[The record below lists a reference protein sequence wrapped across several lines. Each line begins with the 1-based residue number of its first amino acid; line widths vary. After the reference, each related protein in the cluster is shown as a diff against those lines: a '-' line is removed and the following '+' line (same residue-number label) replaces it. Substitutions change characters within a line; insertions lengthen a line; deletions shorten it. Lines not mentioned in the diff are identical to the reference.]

1 MDDDDLIKVDEINDD
16 DQNKKFSA
24 LDIEEI
30 SDNIEHT
37 KKRRLIC
44 IGLQFTEI
52 SKYIKWTPAQFGGSH
67 RIEVVAHELFLN
79 LFSQKFNQK
88 KLNFKQKKQLNRA
101 LFAEFIWKIDRSSIY

>member
-16 DQNKKFSA
+16 NQNEKFSA

-30 SDNIEHT
+30 LDNTEHT

-44 IGLQFTEI
+44 ISLQSAEI
-52 SKYIKWTPAQFGGSH
+52 SKYIKQTPAQFEDSCH
-67 RIEVVAHELFLN
+67 IEVVAHELFSN

-88 KLNFKQKKQLNRA
+88 KLNFKQKKQLNHA
-101 LFAEFIWKIDRSSIY
+101 LFTESIWKIDRSSMY